1 VELGVVLAGSFLL
14 GLVLEPFPDDELS
27 EPLLEV
33 LLDSEED
40 DELEVFE
47 LLRLSVL

>member
-14 GLVLEPFPDDELS
+14 ALLEPFPDDVLS
-27 EPLLEV
+27 ELLEV
-33 LLDSEED
+33 LLDSDED
-40 DELEVFE
+40 DELVAFE